1 MTYLI
6 NWPKHLLISL
16 ILITLII
23 VTPIKLIW
31 GIFYLMYIS
40 LILGNYLF
48 IKNSYTCKLFFG
60 ILFTLVIASLI
71 NTISFYLFELNDLTF
86 LFNLIIIPILYL
98 PIINKYPLVIDF
110 PEKLRIKF
118 DLKKFI
124 LILIYLILLI
134 VISYLIFSS
143 KTEFSI
149 RSPWEVIPSQIFFIY
164 FFASLILLN
173 LLIFNKKGNYL
184 SLIFLHFFI
193 SFIIAVITYQI
204 GFDYDPFI
212 HRANLK
218 IILESGTLLPKPF
231 YYIGQYSLIIYLHKL
246 LQFSY
251 INLDKLLV
259 PIMSALYLPLTIYY
273 ALKNNFK
280 IKDQTILLIIFL
292 LLAIPFTNFI
302 VTTPQALANVFLL
315 ITIFLGI
322 YYISNPKVSTWPLAL
337 LALMTLAIHPLSG
350 VPCTIFIVLLFIY
363 HKTRIALPKLL
374 RKSIFWEIVIIS
386 FFALPFAF
394 FVNSQTLSELKIG
407 LNQNWTTNLTNL
419 LSSQDYSLFY
429 RPFIS
434 IYDLIYSYGYNI
446 VAGLIFLI
454 AISTIFLITK
464 KKFNNFGIY
473 PIMTL
478 IMLGN
483 YLVLVV
489 GISFFSLLSY
499 EQQYYPARVLEM
511 SLYFLLPLIILA
523 FYLLINKLLK
533 QSATFILLSTILI
546 SLALTTSFY
555 LSYPRIDKISEDHGF
570 STSITD
576 LKTVNFLE
584 KLNQGRPY
592 IVLASQPVSAAAIHE
607 LSYRYYYNNYYFYP
621 VPTGNR
627 LYELYEDLAYN
638 KEKTVDVIA
647 TARFLTEVNTVYFII
662 NDYWFDAQDRI
673 ETHKQTANYW
683 YAIDDKNFIFEY
695 ID

>member
-1 MTYLI
+1 
-6 NWPKHLLISL
+6 
-16 ILITLII
+16 
-23 VTPIKLIW
+23 
-31 GIFYLMYIS
+31 
-40 LILGNYLF
+40 
-48 IKNSYTCKLFFG
+48 
-60 ILFTLVIASLI
+60 
-71 NTISFYLFELNDLTF
+71 
-86 LFNLIIIPILYL
+86 
-98 PIINKYPLVIDF
+98 
-110 PEKLRIKF
+110 
-118 DLKKFI
+118 
-124 LILIYLILLI
+124 
-134 VISYLIFSS
+134 
-143 KTEFSI
+143 
-149 RSPWEVIPSQIFFIY
+149 
-164 FFASLILLN
+164 
-173 LLIFNKKGNYL
+173 
-184 SLIFLHFFI
+184 
-193 SFIIAVITYQI
+193 
-204 GFDYDPFI
+204 
-212 HRANLK
+212 
-218 IILESGTLLPKPF
+218 
-231 YYIGQYSLIIYLHKL
+231 
-246 LQFSY
+246 
-251 INLDKLLV
+251 
-259 PIMSALYLPLTIYY
+259 
-273 ALKNNFK
+273 
-280 IKDQTILLIIFL
+280 
-292 LLAIPFTNFI
+292 
-302 VTTPQALANVFLL
+302 
-315 ITIFLGI
+315 
-322 YYISNPKVSTWPLAL
+322 
-337 LALMTLAIHPLSG
+337 
-350 VPCTIFIVLLFIY
+350 
-363 HKTRIALPKLL
+363 
-374 RKSIFWEIVIIS
+374 
-386 FFALPFAF
+386 
-394 FVNSQTLSELKIG
+394 
-407 LNQNWTTNLTNL
+407 
-419 LSSQDYSLFY
+419 
-429 RPFIS
+429 
-434 IYDLIYSYGYNI
+434 
-446 VAGLIFLI
+446 
-454 AISTIFLITK
+454 
-464 KKFNNFGIY
+464 
-473 PIMTL
+473 MTL

>member
-6 NWPKHLLISL
+6 NWKKHLLISL
-16 ILITLII
+16 ILIILII
-23 VTPIKLIW
+23 VFPFKQIW
-31 GIFYLMYIS
+31 GLFYLIYTS

-48 IKNSYTCKLFFG
+48 IKNSYPCKIFFG

-71 NTISFYLFELNDLTF
+71 NTIGFYLFKLNDLTH
-86 LFNLIIIPILYL
+86 LFNLLIIPLLYL
-98 PIINKYPLVIDF
+98 PIIIKYPLIIDF
-110 PEKLRIKF
+110 PKKIRTRI
-118 DLKKFI
+118 DLKKLT
-124 LILIYLILLI
+124 LILIYLVLLFI
-134 VISYLIFSS
+134 ITYLIFNSQ
-143 KTEFSI
+143 TGLSI

-164 FFASLILLN
+164 FFASFILLN

-184 SLIFLHFFI
+184 TLIILHFFI
-193 SFIIAVITYQI
+193 SFIIAVITYQV

-218 IILESGTLLPKPF
+218 LILESGTLLPKPF

-246 LQFSY
+246 FDFSVNN
-251 INLDKLLV
+251 IDKILV
-259 PIMSALYLPLTIYY
+259 PVMSAVYLPLTIYY

-292 LLAIPFTNFI
+292 LLAIPFANFI

-322 YYISNPKVSTWPLAL
+322 YFISHPKVAIWPLAL

-350 VPCTIFIVLLFIY
+350 IPAIIFIVLLFIY
-363 HKTRIALPKLL
+363 HRSKLTLPKILG
-374 RKSIFWEIVIIS
+374 KSIFWEVVIVS

-394 FVNSQTLSELKIG
+394 FINSQTLSEMKIS
-407 LNQNWTTNLTNL
+407 LNSNWTSNLVTILNN
-419 LSSQDYSLFY
+419 QDYSLFY

-434 IYDLIYSYGYNI
+434 IYDLIYNYGYNI
-446 VAGLIFLI
+446 IAFLIFLI
-454 AISTIFLITK
+454 AITVIFLIIK
-464 KKFNNFGIY
+464 KRFKRFSIY
-473 PIMTL
+473 PVMTL
-478 IMLGN
+478 IMLAN
-483 YLVLVV
+483 YLILIT
-489 GISFFSLLSY
+489 GISFFSLLSH
-499 EQQYYPARVLEM
+499 EQQNYPVRVLEI

-533 QSATFILLSTILI
+533 QSATFILLATILI

-570 STSITD
+570 STSLTD
-576 LKTVNFLE
+576 IKTVNFLE

-592 IVLASQPVSAAAIHE
+592 IVLASQPISASAIQE
-607 LSYRYYYNNYYFYP
+607 LSYKYYYNNFYFYP

-627 LYELYEDLAYN
+627 LYELFEDLAYN
-638 KEKTVDVIA
+638 KEKTIDVIA
-647 TARFLTEVNTVYFII
+647 TARYLTEVNTIYFVI

-673 ETHKQTANYW
+673 LDHKQSADYW
-683 YAIDDKNFIFEY
+683 YAIDGKNYIFEY